1 MPNLTVKELSITDGN
16 FVCRLCRVS
25 SSLIGSLFSMP
36 RSIYSMASDGL
47 LFRSLAHVHPTT
59 QTPLA
64 AIIISGVA
72 GALMALVVEI
82 DVLVEFLSIGTLMS
96 FTIVAASVLI
106 LRYQPAS
113 QSQFELR
120 PEDEGDNMGREDK
133 LGAGEASDSDRK
145 KILKKSQSHEDI
157 GKLRKM
163 FVSLPVLKDVAP
175 GVATMSAVFVMAMF
189 MVAFN
194 ALVLHGHDALAHARW
209 WSIICLI
216 VFSGG
221 IAMSFGVLLVH
232 ETNRMYLTFQVSAP
246 TYSSK
251 YHSSARS
258 AVSERPNTSARLV
271 SQCHQ
276 LERPARF
283 RFSNVPIRARDH
295 DVQ

>member
-1 MPNLTVKELSITDGN
+1 
-16 FVCRLCRVS
+16 
-25 SSLIGSLFSMP
+25 MP

-120 PEDEGDNMGREDK
+120 PEDEGDNGDGKANVE
-133 LGAGEASDSDRK
+133 ESSDSDRK

-175 GVATMSAVFVMAMF
+175 GVATMSAVFVMALF

-194 ALVLHGHDALAHARW
+194 AIVLHGHDALAQARW

-216 VFSGG
+216 VSSGG
-221 IAMSFGVLLVH
+221 IAVSFGVLLVH
-232 ETNRMYLTFQVSAP
+232 ETNRMYLTFQVS
-246 TYSSK
+246 
-251 YHSSARS
+251 
-258 AVSERPNTSARLV
+258 L
-271 SQCHQ
+271 
-276 LERPARF
+276 
-283 RFSNVPIRARDH
+283 
-295 DVQ
+295 